1 VCDYTTERPDKCDV
15 MTTKVQVTRPT
26 KIELTRLKRRMKL
39 ATRIQKIVK
48 DRLSILIME
57 FLQTVKECTVL
68 KEKLLMDF
76 REAYKAL
83 SITTGYHGHA
93 ILEKE
98 MLAAEMAFRITAYT
112 RNVAGVRMPVFE
124 TEDNDQFSGSNT
136 PDTSALTDNSA
147 RLARECLK
155 SVIQLSEL
163 QNSLE
168 LLGEEINKVK
178 RVNNA
183 LEYIVI
189 PGLNATVK
197 YLSMKFEERDR
208 EEVARLKYVK
218 LLIEQREAYAY

>member
-1 VCDYTTERPDKCDV
+1 
-15 MTTKVQVTRPT
+15 MSTKVQVTRPT
-26 KIELTRLKRRMKL
+26 KIELARLKRRMKL

-57 FLQTVKECTVL
+57 FLQTVKECRSV
-68 KEKLLMDF
+68 KEKLLVDF

-83 SITTGYHGHA
+83 SVTTGYHGYA
-93 ILEKE
+93 FLEKE
-98 MLAAEMAFRITAYT
+98 LLASEMALKINSYT
-112 RNVAGVRMPVFE
+112 RNVAGVRIPVFE
-124 TEDNDQFSGSNT
+124 MEDTATSSVRNT
-136 PDTSALTDNSA
+136 LDTSSLVDNSA
-147 RLARECLK
+147 KLSRECLK
-155 SVIQLSEL
+155 GAIELAEL

-168 LLGEEINKVK
+168 LLGAEINKVK

-189 PGLNATVK
+189 PGLDATIK
-197 YLSMKFEERDR
+197 YLTMKFEERDR